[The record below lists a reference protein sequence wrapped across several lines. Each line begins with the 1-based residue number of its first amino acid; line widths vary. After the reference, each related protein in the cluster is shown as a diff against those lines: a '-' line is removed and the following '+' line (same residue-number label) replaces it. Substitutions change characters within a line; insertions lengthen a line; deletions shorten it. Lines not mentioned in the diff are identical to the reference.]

1 MLLNHADAADRTSSI
16 RAEKLL
22 RQAIAGDPNNPEA
35 FFELGKIELRD
46 TRLTDAC
53 QHLERAVKL
62 LPQSSQIH
70 FVLSRAYRR
79 LNRTVDAQ
87 RELETYQRLKKG
99 PASEHQEGSLTDGAK
114 P

>member
-1 MLLNHADAADRTSSI
+1 MLLNHTDAADRTSSI

-22 RQAIAGDPNNPEA
+22 RKAIAGGPNDPEA

-46 TRLTDAC
+46 ARLTDAC

-62 LPQSSQIH
+62 LPQSSQVH

-79 LNRTVDAQ
+79 LNRTADAQ
-87 RELETYQRLKKG
+87 RELETYQRLKRG
-99 PASEHQEGSLTDGAK
+99 PASEHQESSLTDAK